1 MAEIRISQIT
11 AKSSNLAST
20 DEFAIAESDGSGG
33 FVSKKISGAEITKGI
48 TEIDFN
54 TQSATYTL
62 VLDDQ
67 NKVVEVNNG
76 SANEIIVPL
85 NSAVAFPIGTKIL
98 VAQLGAGQTTIGK
111 SVGVTFFS
119 QGNKLKLVGQYSIA
133 TLIKKST
140 NTWYLFGD
148 ITT

>member
-33 FVSKKISGAEITKGI
+33 FVSKKISGAQLKDSTLNEQTV
-48 TEIDFN
+48 T
-54 TQSATYTL
+54 TYNL
-62 VLDDQ
+62 VLTDAH
-67 NKVVEVNNG
+67 KTVIVTNG
-76 SANEIIVPL
+76 SAIDLKIPT
-85 NSAVAFPIGTKIL
+85 NSGIAFPIGTRIEII
-98 VAQLGAGQTTIGK
+98 QGGAGQITIAPSGGVAVNSSGGK
-111 SVGVTFFS
+111 T
-119 QGNKLKLVGQYSIA
+119 KLAAQYSVA
-133 TLIKKST
+133 TILKVAT